1 MKSFKKGILALGLTL
16 GIIASVGGGS
26 SLAYGTEGAMVNGH
40 YAKGSSYCF
49 SSYGTGSTS
58 YNSSGYLVV
67 NSVYNYVNTKTLSTG
82 TKTKSSTRN
91 NSNYTYV
98 DILAPNNCR
107 SANMHSTHVVSS
119 GGKTWTGLTDNTRYT

>member
-26 SLAYGTEGAMVNGH
+26 TLAYGTTGAMVNGR
-40 YAKGSSYCF
+40 YARGSSYCF
-49 SSYGTGSTS
+49 SSYGSASTS
-58 YNSSGYLVV
+58 YNTNGYVVV

-82 TKTKSSTRN
+82 TKTQSSTRN

-98 DILAPNNCR
+98 DIFAPNNCR
-107 SANMHSTHVVSS
+107 SANMHSTHVVTS
-119 GGKTWTGLTDNTRYT
+119 GGQTWTGFTENTRYT